1 MPFESKNRYGLNKL
15 DSLAVNI
22 VDNNDSNPISGEINY
37 LKAPGTRQMVARK
50 LSGGSFMEEKSQNEE
65 KISRRSRR
73 KDKGRSARRR
83 II

>member
-22 VDNNDSNPISGEINY
+22 VDNIDSNLVSEEVNY

-50 LSGGSFMEEKSQNEE
+50 LSGGSFMEDKSQNEE